1 MIPQLTDFGYLPEG
15 IHDCSLPELE
25 KRFGLFQ
32 VSDQRL
38 RLFERLVLL
47 IQETTS
53 TDLVLEII
61 VNGSFVT
68 AKDIP
73 NDIDLIIALKPE
85 VLFSDLPFSV
95 ANKLDV
101 SRLKKK
107 YRFDITVAVKD
118 GLAYRKMLEFF
129 QGIRDNQKMKKG
141 VLRLKYD

>member
-118 GLAYRKMLEFF
+118 GLAY
-129 QGIRDNQKMKKG
+129 
-141 VLRLKYD
+141 